1 MSCPSGA
8 CWMVGAVQAHFGWF
22 GGWSGGHLLAGQA
35 VTGTKGTCRPQH
47 EALGLRTLLSNLS
60 SSHTPTCLA
69 HTYLFLLL
77 SPGPEGH

>member
-8 CWMVGAVQAHFGWF
+8 CWMAGAAQAHFGWF

-35 VTGTKGTCRPQH
+35 VAGTEGTCRPQH
-47 EALGLRTLLSNLS
+47 EALALRSVPSNLS
-60 SSHTPTCLA
+60 SSHAPSRLA
-69 HTYLFLLL
+69 RTYLFLLP